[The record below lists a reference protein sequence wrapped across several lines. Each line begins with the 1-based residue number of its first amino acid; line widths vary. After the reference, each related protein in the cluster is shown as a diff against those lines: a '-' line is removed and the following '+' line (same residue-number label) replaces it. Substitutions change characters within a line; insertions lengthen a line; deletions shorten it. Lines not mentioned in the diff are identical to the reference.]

1 VGCDRVISKELLGR
15 AHGAL
20 SVAGNGPCV
29 GVLRELV
36 EAIEAEGGGSDYPTL
51 YYRSREVQV
60 NLGLATVDYLQRR
73 SGVELR
79 FMHVL
84 LERAQS
90 VVLQAW
96 NSQDRSATGEQ
107 DPAGSGS

>member
-1 VGCDRVISKELLGR
+1 MISKELLGR

-60 NLGLATVDYLQRR
+60 NLGLVTADYLRQQ
-73 SGVELR
+73 GQVELR

-84 LERAQS
+84 LGCARN
-90 VVLQAW
+90 VVLQALD
-96 NSQDRSATGEQ
+96 SQDRSATGEQ
-107 DPAGSGS
+107 DPADGDS

>member
-1 VGCDRVISKELLGR
+1 VISKELLGR

-51 YYRSREVQV
+51 LYRSRQVQV
-60 NLGLATVDYLQRR
+60 DLGVHTVHHLRQQ
-73 SGVELR
+73 SQVELR

-84 LERAQS
+84 LERALS
-90 VVLQAW
+90 VVLAAW
-96 NSQDRSATGEQ
+96 NSQDRSATEQ

>member
-1 VGCDRVISKELLGR
+1 
-15 AHGAL
+15 
-20 SVAGNGPCV
+20 
-29 GVLRELV
+29 
-36 EAIEAEGGGSDYPTL
+36 
-51 YYRSREVQV
+51 V

-96 NSQDRSATGEQ
+96 NSQGRSATGEQ
-107 DPAGSGS
+107 DPADSGS